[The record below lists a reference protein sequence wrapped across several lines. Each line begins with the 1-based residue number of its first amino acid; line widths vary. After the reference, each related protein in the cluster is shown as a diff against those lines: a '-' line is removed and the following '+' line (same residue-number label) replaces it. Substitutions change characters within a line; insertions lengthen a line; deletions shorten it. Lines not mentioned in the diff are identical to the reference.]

1 MVPDSFPT
9 GWLLMA
15 KGAWLFEGNIS
26 IVLPMKAEAVKINE
40 TAFVSTAT
48 FSQKAF
54 KRWVEH
60 RPVTDLN
67 RYELTDGRIVM
78 TPPAGWEHGE
88 AEVRVSHILL
98 GFVEKNS
105 LGKVFGSS
113 TGYDLPS
120 GDTLEPDVSFISN
133 ERWSKG
139 PQVGRRQFLKIVP
152 NLVVEILS
160 PATAQ
165 RDRVEKKRI
174 YEVNG
179 VDEYWLLDSDR
190 REVTVFQLIGGRYGP
205 AKRFRASQN
214 LRSRVLSGLDLP
226 VRLLFA

>member
-1 MVPDSFPT
+1 MR
-9 GWLLMA
+9 
-15 KGAWLFEGNIS
+15 
-26 IVLPMKAEAVKINE
+26 AEAVKINE

-54 KRWVEH
+54 KRWVEK
-60 RPVTDLN
+60 RPPTDIN
-67 RYELTDGRIVM
+67 HYELTNGRIVM
-78 TPPAGWEHGE
+78 TPPAGWGHGE
-88 AEVRVSHILL
+88 IEATVIRILGDFVTSHT
-98 GFVEKNS
+98 
-105 LGKVFGSS
+105 LGKAFGSS

-120 GDTLEPDVSFISN
+120 GDTLEPDASFVSN

-179 VDEYWLLDSDR
+179 VDEYWLMDSDR
-190 REVTVFQLIGGRYGP
+190 NEVTVFQLIEGRYRPG
-205 AKRFRASQN
+205 KRFRAGQN
-214 LRSRVLSGLDLP
+214 LRSRLLPGMIIP
-226 VRLLFA
+226 VRSLFG

>member
-1 MVPDSFPT
+1 MR
-9 GWLLMA
+9 
-15 KGAWLFEGNIS
+15 
-26 IVLPMKAEAVKINE
+26 AEAVKINE
-40 TAFVSTAT
+40 TAFVSTTT

-54 KRWVEH
+54 KRWVEK
-60 RPVTDLN
+60 RPPTDIN
-67 RYELTDGRIVM
+67 HYELTDGRIVM
-78 TPPAGWEHGE
+78 TPPAGWVHGE
-88 AEVRVSHILL
+88 TEASVVYILKDFVKSHDR
-98 GFVEKNS
+98 
-105 LGKVFGSS
+105 GKVFGSS

-120 GDTLEPDVSFISN
+120 GDTLEPDASFVSN

-179 VDEYWLLDSDR
+179 VDEYWLVDSDR
-190 REVTVFQLIGGRYGP
+190 REVMVLQLSAGRYGP
-205 AKRFRASQN
+205 AKRFRANQN

-226 VRLLFA
+226 IRLLFA

>member
-1 MVPDSFPT
+1 MR
-9 GWLLMA
+9 
-15 KGAWLFEGNIS
+15 
-26 IVLPMKAEAVKINE
+26 AEAIKINE

-54 KRWVEH
+54 KRWVEK
-60 RPVTDLN
+60 RPPTDIN
-67 RYELTDGRIVM
+67 HYELTDGRIVM
-78 TPPAGWEHGE
+78 TPPAGWGHGE
-88 AEVRVSHILL
+88 IEATVIRILGDFVTSH
-98 GFVEKNS
+98 N
-105 LGKVFGSS
+105 LGKAFGSS

-120 GDTLEPDVSFISN
+120 GDTLEPDASFISV
-133 ERWSKG
+133 ERWARG

-165 RDRVEKKRI
+165 RDRVEKKSI

-190 REVTVFQLIGGRYGP
+190 REVTVFQLIDRRYAP

-214 LRSRVLSGLDLP
+214 LRSRLLP
-226 VRLLFA
+226 GFNMPTRLLFA